1 MTLSFAAGRTA
12 AFGYR
17 RPMPSVKTI
26 GNRLAPARFLLFL
39 AVLAVG

>member
-1 MTLSFAAGRTA
+1 
-12 AFGYR
+12 
-17 RPMPSVKTI
+17 MPSVKTI